1 MKTPILVIAAFLYLA
16 GIIYLIQPS
25 PDLPSLADS
34 TRSDEP
40 GDTIQH
46 PDQAAY
52 YTDRDNRE
60 KILGELQKKFGLPR
74 FSPVNYRLNYR
85 PEEVGTLVRDQLRS
99 YYLEEVVHPLRE
111 SLYINVLDPAKTPL
125 IDDDKREQAKMY
137 LHGRFYPVKVTLRP
151 VYSKVSGRLIVW
163 TSIFPALALV
173 YLSLKKSL
181 KSQI

>member
-1 MKTPILVIAAFLYLA
+1 MKKPIFVVAVFIYLA
-16 GIIYLIQPS
+16 GIFYLALPS

-52 YTDRDNRE
+52 YTDRDSRQE
-60 KILGELQKKFGLPR
+60 ILGELQKKFGLPQ
-74 FSPVNYRLNYR
+74 FSFVNYRLNYR
-85 PEEVGTLVRDQLRS
+85 PEEVGGLVRDQLRS

-111 SLYINVLDPAKTPL
+111 SLYINVLDPAKTPM

-137 LHGRFYPVKVTLRP
+137 LHGRFYPIKVTLRP
-151 VYSKVSGRLIVW
+151 VYSDVVSRLIVW

-173 YLSLKKSL
+173 YLSLSKSL
-181 KSQI
+181 RETA

>member
-1 MKTPILVIAAFLYLA
+1 MKKPIIIVAALIYFA
-16 GIIYLIQPS
+16 GIFYLIQPS
-25 PDLPSLADS
+25 PDLPSLADAA
-34 TRSDEP
+34 RSDEP

-52 YTDRDNRE
+52 YTDRDNRQG
-60 KILGELQKKFGLPR
+60 ILGELQKNFELSQ
-74 FSPVNYRLNYR
+74 FSLVSYRLNYR
-85 PEEVGTLVRDQLRS
+85 PEEVGGLVRDQLRS

-111 SLYINVLDPAKTPL
+111 SLYINVLDPAKTPM

-151 VYSKVSGRLIVW
+151 VYSKVAGRLIVW

-173 YLSLKKSL
+173 YLSLKKSI
-181 KSQI
+181 SFPI